1 MNLKPPDV
9 GAALATPMS
18 LPAAG
23 STKGERSMKFRAFG
37 LASVAVAIGAAPAL
51 AHHSFAMFD
60 GEAKVTLEG
69 TVKAFQWIYPHSWI
83 LLMVRKSDGQLEQW
97 PIEMGSPG
105 GLAREGWQPKT
116 LTPGMSVTAVIHPLK
131 DGTPGGQY
139 LSVTFP
145 DGRTLGLGNVSS
157 AGGGEANREGGDQ

>member
-1 MNLKPPDV
+1 MKF
-9 GAALATPMS
+9 GAPGCAGFALAMS
-18 LPAAG
+18 
-23 STKGERSMKFRAFG
+23 
-37 LASVAVAIGAAPAL
+37 AIPAL

-60 GEAKVTLEG
+60 GKSTVSVEG
-69 TVKAFQWIYPHSWI
+69 TVKAFQWVYPHSWI
-83 LLMVRKSDGQLEQW
+83 LLMVRNGDGQLVQW

-116 LTPGMSVTAVIHPLK
+116 LTPGMNVTAVIHPLK

-145 DGRTLGLGNVSS
+145 DGRTLGLGNVNETN
-157 AGGGEANREGGDQ
+157 GGAAEPEPH

>member
-1 MNLKPPDV
+1 MRFRVLGLTGV
-9 GAALATPMS
+9 MLMVAAG
-18 LPAAG
+18 PAA
-23 STKGERSMKFRAFG
+23 
-37 LASVAVAIGAAPAL
+37 

-60 GEAKVTLEG
+60 GESKVTLQG

-83 LLMVRKSDGQLEQW
+83 VLMVRKSDGSLEQW

-116 LTPGMSVTAVIHPLK
+116 LLPGMNVTAVIHPLK

-145 DGRTLGLGNVSS
+145 DGKTLGLGNLIGT
-157 AGGGEANREGGDQ
+157 GGGEEAEGGAQ

>member
-1 MNLKPPDV
+1 
-9 GAALATPMS
+9 
-18 LPAAG
+18 
-23 STKGERSMKFRAFG
+23 MKFRALG
-37 LASVAVAIGAAPAL
+37 LAGAAVAIGAAPAI

-105 GLAREGWQPKT
+105 GLAREGWLPKT
-116 LTPGMSVTAVIHPLK
+116 LTPGMSVTAVIRPLK
-131 DGTPGGQY
+131 DGTHGGQY

-145 DGRTLGLGNVSS
+145 DGRTLGLDNLNDPKGGGGD
-157 AGGGEANREGGDQ
+157 AGGQ

>member
-1 MNLKPPDV
+1 MKST
-9 GAALATPMS
+9 AL
-18 LPAAG
+18 
-23 STKGERSMKFRAFG
+23 G
-37 LASVAVAIGAAPAL
+37 LASVLLAVGVAPAA

-60 GEAKVTLEG
+60 GEAKVTIEG

-83 LLMVRKSDGQLEQW
+83 LLMVRKSDGELEQW

-116 LTPGMSVTAVIHPLK
+116 LTPGMNVKAVIHPLK

-145 DGRTLGLGNVSS
+145 DGRTLGLGNLND
-157 AGGGEANREGGDQ
+157 AGGGEANREGGQ

>member
-1 MNLKPPDV
+1 MMKLR
-9 GAALATPMS
+9 AL
-18 LPAAG
+18 
-23 STKGERSMKFRAFG
+23 G
-37 LASVAVAIGAAPAL
+37 LASCALAMGAAPAL

-60 GEAKVTLEG
+60 GGAQVTLEG

-83 LLMVRKSDGQLEQW
+83 LLMVRKSDGELEQW

-116 LTPGMSVTAVIHPLK
+116 LTPGMNVKAVIHPLK

-145 DGRTLGLGNVSS
+145 DGRTLGLGNLNGASS
-157 AGGGEANREGGDQ
+157 GEASGEGGGP

>member
-1 MNLKPPDV
+1 
-9 GAALATPMS
+9 
-18 LPAAG
+18 
-23 STKGERSMKFRAFG
+23 MKFRALG
-37 LASVAVAIGAAPAL
+37 LAGAAVAIGAAPAI

-139 LSVTFP
+139 LSVTIP
-145 DGRTLGLGNVSS
+145 DGRTRGLGNVSN
-157 AGGGEANREGGDQ
+157 AGGGEPNGEGGGR